1 MPVPSQY
8 WLRGWLSFLKLN
20 HIDVICISVNRSIK
34 MRQITINGLP
44 SYWMAHT
51 EQSFSFLSLI
61 FHKRKSQSE
70 AAGAEK
76 SKSLWHL
83 NNKAMLVYFLCKKS
97 SVRKRLLWNTC
108 HSPFYWT
115 LFTARFFGLKVIPL
129 SVPTSPSVLEM
140 DWGSWEGKHT
150 EKSPAHSQV
159 DSSDNTGDCN
169 PWQAELG
176 SVPAA
181 QETSTTDT

>member
-115 LFTARFFGLKVIPL
+115 LFTARFFWPQGHSIIGSNITFSIGNGL
-129 SVPTSPSVLEM
+129 
-140 DWGSWEGKHT
+140 G
-150 EKSPAHSQV
+150 
-159 DSSDNTGDCN
+159 
-169 PWQAELG
+169 ELG
-176 SVPAA
+176 RKTHREIP
-181 QETSTTDT
+181 STLTGGQLR